1 MKMTDL
7 QYAGMTINLS
17 TLGQVDLSDNDPE
30 LLMHLAWLLDRAAA
44 NVARATAAQAAA
56 QEDESEG

>member
-30 LLMHLAWLLDRAAA
+30 LLIQLAWLLEQAAA
-44 NVARATAAQAAA
+44 NVARAIAAQDTK
-56 QEDESEG
+56 DE